1 MTTPDPLEDRIAKI
15 EKSVQRIERIL
26 GLQRIGGV
34 STDEPDEGGADGG
47 GLSTRS
53 VGCAHSTIS
62 LACIE
67 EAMAEV

>member
-15 EKSVQRIERIL
+15 EQSVQRIERIL

-34 STDEPDEGGADGG
+34 STDEPDDGADGG

-62 LACIE
+62 LACVD